1 MSSACHG
8 SEAIGEEK
16 SASCKA
22 RRAVQVSILLI
33 FIALQGGCYKNEVK
47 TVDAVEESFDQ
58 NVTTAFGAAVVQD
71 RHISLV
77 KGMGVNGS
85 DAVKVD
91 YIGNDQGSER
101 VTVSYRLPQKSPE
114 YTLKFDVNFCKGFD
128 FAKGGK
134 LHGLGPERPVAGGE
148 NFDSSQ
154 WSARLMFR
162 GDGGLQTYIYHQD
175 MPGKY
180 GQVAVA
186 KGFRFEPG
194 KYYSIKYQLRLNTP
208 PEKSNGVVR
217 VFVNEKEVIRQKDI
231 RFRASAAPESLIS
244 TLMFNT
250 FHGGHKPEWAPRNA
264 DGSYAIDCAYYD
276 NFAAYPTAGN
286 EFSLLN

>member
-1 MSSACHG
+1 MSSTCLGPDALG
-8 SEAIGEEK
+8 QGKGAFAKTRRIG
-16 SASCKA
+16 
-22 RRAVQVSILLI
+22 RAWIVLFAMLMQS
-33 FIALQGGCYKNEVK
+33 GCYKNEVK
-47 TVDAVEESFDQ
+47 AGEGVEETFDR
-58 NVTTAFGAAVVQD
+58 NVTTAFGAAVVRD
-71 RHISLV
+71 RHISLA
-77 KGMGVNGS
+77 KGMGVDGS

-91 YIGNDQGSER
+91 YIGNAQGSER
-101 VTVSYRLPQKSPE
+101 VTVSYRLPQKSVE

-148 NFDSSQ
+148 SFDASQ

-180 GQVAVA
+180 GQVVVA

-208 PEKSNGVVR
+208 PDKSNGAVR
-217 VFVNEKEVIRQKDI
+217 VFVNEKEVIQQNGI
-231 RFRASAAPESLIS
+231 RFRAANGQESLIS

-250 FHGGHKPEWAPRNA
+250 FHGGHKPEWAPRND

-276 NFAAYPTAGN
+276 NFVAYPMAGKELARVN
-286 EFSLLN
+286 